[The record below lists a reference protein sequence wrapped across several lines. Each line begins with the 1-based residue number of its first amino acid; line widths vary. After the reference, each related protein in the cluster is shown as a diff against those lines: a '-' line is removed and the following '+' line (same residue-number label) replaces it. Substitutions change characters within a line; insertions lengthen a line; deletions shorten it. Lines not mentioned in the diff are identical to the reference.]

1 MSLVAIAEKDFQDA
15 VRSRGMLALVALFSL
30 LVAAFA
36 VVVRPTGEGSEQ
48 FATEVLLQFFVGPL
62 LVTTLVPLVGVVIGY
77 NAVSG
82 ERESGSLKL
91 LLSLPHS
98 RADVVFGKVL
108 GRGGALALAVL
119 TGFLL
124 PGLVLFALSQTGA
137 LAAFNVGAFLG
148 YTVFAAVLGVVFVA
162 IAVGCS
168 AAAAT
173 QRRALIGGVSIY
185 VLFVILWGLITGRF
199 LGAASGL
206 IDPLPISQQQVG
218 VFLEVANPTTGI
230 ELLSSAFLGEQLL
243 SGESVNRQIS
253 AVSMLVF
260 WTIAPPL
267 AGLWKFDADDL

>member
-1 MSLVAIAEKDFQDA
+1 MSLPAIAEKDFQDT
-15 VRSRGMLALVALFSL
+15 VRSRGMLILVALFSV

-36 VVVRPTGEGSEQ
+36 VVVRPSGQGGEQ
-48 FATEVLLQFFVGPL
+48 FATELLLRYFVGPL
-62 LVTTLVPLVGVVIGY
+62 LVTTLVPLVGIVVGY

-108 GRGGALALAVL
+108 GRGAALSLAVV

-124 PGLVLFALSQTGA
+124 PGIVLFALAQTGA
-137 LAAFNVGAFLG
+137 LATFNVGSFLG

-168 AAAAT
+168 AAAET
-173 QRRALIGGVSIY
+173 QRRALIGGVAVF
-185 VLFVILWGLITGRF
+185 VLFVVLWSLVTGQF
-199 LGAASGL
+199 LDAASGL
-206 IDPLPISQQQVG
+206 IDPLPVSQQQVS
-218 VFLEVANPTTGI
+218 VFLQVANPITGV
-230 ELLSSAFLGEQLL
+230 ELLSSAFLGDRLL
-243 SGESVNRQIS
+243 SGETVNQQIS

-267 AGLWKFDADDL
+267 AGLWKFDNDDL

>member
-1 MSLVAIAEKDFQDA
+1 MSLPAIAEKDFQDT
-15 VRSRGMLALVALFSL
+15 VRSRGMLLLVALFSL
-30 LVAAFA
+30 LVAVFA
-36 VVVRPTGEGSEQ
+36 IVVRPTGEGGEQ

-62 LVTTLVPLVGVVIGY
+62 LVTILVPLVGVVVGY

-108 GRGGALALAVL
+108 GRGAALSLAVFA
-119 TGFLL
+119 GFLL
-124 PGLVLFALSQTGA
+124 PGLILFVLSQTGA
-137 LAAFNVGAFLG
+137 LATFNVGAFLG
-148 YTVFAAVLGVVFVA
+148 YTVFAAILGVVFVA
-162 IAVGCS
+162 IAIGCS

-173 QRRALIGGVSIY
+173 QRRALIGGVAIF
-185 VLFVILWGLITGRF
+185 VLFVVLWSFVTGQ
-199 LGAASGL
+199 LLDAASGL
-206 IDPLPISQQQVG
+206 IDPLPVSQQQASL
-218 VFLEVANPTTGI
+218 FLQVANPTTGV
-230 ELLSSAFLGEQLL
+230 ELLSSAFLSGQLFAGE
-243 SGESVNRQIS
+243 GVNQQIS

>member
-1 MSLVAIAEKDFQDA
+1 MSLAALAEKDFQDA
-15 VRSRGMLALVALFSL
+15 ARSRGMFALVALFSL

-36 VVVRPTGEGSEQ
+36 VVVRPGGQGGEQ
-48 FATEVLLQFFVGPL
+48 FATELLLRFFVGPF
-62 LVTTLVPLVGVVIGY
+62 LVTTLVPLVGIVVGY

-98 RADVVFGKVL
+98 RADVVFGKVI
-108 GRGGALALAVL
+108 GRGAALSLAVV

-124 PGLVLFALSQTGA
+124 PGIVLLALSQVGQIAT
-137 LAAFNVGAFLG
+137 FNVGAFLG

-173 QRRALIGGVSIY
+173 QRRALIGGVAIY
-185 VLFVILWGLITGRF
+185 VLFVLLWGAVTGQF
-199 LGAASGL
+199 LDAASGL
-206 IDPLPISQQQVG
+206 VDPLPVSQQQVS
-218 VFLEVANPTTGI
+218 VFLRVANPTTGV
-230 ELLSSAFLGEQLL
+230 ELLSNAFLGDQLL
-243 SGESVNRQIS
+243 SGETVNQQIS

-267 AGLWKFDADDL
+267 VGLWKFDNDDL

>member
-1 MSLVAIAEKDFQDA
+1 MSLVAIAEKDFQDT

-30 LVAAFA
+30 LVSAFA
-36 VVVRPTGEGSEQ
+36 VVVRPGGQGGEQ
-48 FATEVLLQFFVGPL
+48 FATELLLQFFVGPL
-62 LVTTLVPLVGVVIGY
+62 VVTTLVPLVGVVVGY

-98 RADVVFGKVL
+98 RADVVFGKVI
-108 GRGGALALAVL
+108 GRGAALALAVL

-124 PGLVLFALSQTGA
+124 PGIVLFALSQTGA
-137 LAAFNVGAFLG
+137 LATFNVGAFLG

-173 QRRALIGGVSIY
+173 QRRALIGGVAIF
-185 VLFVILWGLITGRF
+185 VLFVILWGLITGRL

-206 IDPLPISQQQVG
+206 IDPLPISQQQVSA
-218 VFLEVANPTTGI
+218 FLEVANPTTGI

-267 AGLWKFDADDL
+267 VGLWKFDNDDL